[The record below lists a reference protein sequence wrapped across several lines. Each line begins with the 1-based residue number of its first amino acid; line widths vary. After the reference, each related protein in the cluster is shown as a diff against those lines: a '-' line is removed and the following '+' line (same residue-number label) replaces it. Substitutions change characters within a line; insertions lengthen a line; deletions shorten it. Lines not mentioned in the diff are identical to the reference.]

1 MAKIMA
7 LDVGTR
13 RIGVAVTDADRT
25 FALPS
30 EVVDASRCFEHV
42 IERLTEEDFDT
53 VVIGLPVD
61 LKGREGAASKRSR
74 SFKASL
80 EAKLAEHNM
89 DIAVELVDER
99 LTTVMANHLLD
110 EAGVRGQKRKEQVD
124 AIAAQQILEA
134 FLDSKR

>member
-13 RIGVAVTDADRT
+13 RIGVAVTDSDRT

-42 IERLTEEDFDT
+42 VGRLLEEDFDT

-74 SFKASL
+74 NFKAML
-80 EAKLAEHNM
+80 EEKLANQNLN
-89 DIAVELVDER
+89 IAVELVDER

-110 EAGVRGQKRKEQVD
+110 EAGVHGQKRKDQVD

-134 FLDSKR
+134 FLDSQR